1 MKERPSTILPKVIW
15 TLVVIPAL
23 LAFSGCQRTPPK
35 ITIEDARVEFS
46 QAMKDE
52 ASIFLKIVN
61 IGGPDKLLG
70 AQVDIP
76 GATADIHEMSGMM
89 MTIVKE
95 FDIPAN
101 STTDFRN
108 GASHIMITDLPAE
121 VEKGDRFTLTLKFEK
136 SGEISVPL
144 TFTTSRP
151 ESKTESMSGMS
162 NHSHQQ

>member
-1 MKERPSTILPKVIW
+1 MKEHARTILPKVSWI
-15 TLVVIPAL
+15 LFAIPVI
-23 LAFSGCQRTPPK
+23 LAFSGCQATPPK
-35 ITIEDARVEFS
+35 ITVEDARVEFS

-52 ASIFLKIVN
+52 ASIYLKIVN

-70 AQVDIP
+70 AQVNIP

-108 GASHIMITDLPAE
+108 GASHIMLTDLPADLGE
-121 VEKGDRFTLTLKFEK
+121 GDRFTLTLKFQK
-136 SGEISVPL
+136 SGELSVPL

-151 ESKTESMSGMS
+151 QPKMESMSDMT
-162 NHSHQQ
+162 NPHQH

>member
-1 MKERPSTILPKVIW
+1 MKEHARTILPAMIW
-15 TLVVIPAL
+15 ILVAIPVF

-52 ASIFLKIVN
+52 ASVFLKIVN

-70 AQVDIP
+70 AEVSIP

-108 GASHIMITDLPAE
+108 GASHIMITDLPADFG
-121 VEKGDRFTLTLKFEK
+121 KGDRFTLTLKFER
-136 SGEISVPL
+136 SGELSIPL
-144 TFTTSRP
+144 TFATSRP
-151 ESKTESMSGMS
+151 QPKTESMSDMP
-162 NHSHQQ
+162 NPHQQ